1 MTTNEKNEEKHHTWG
16 TFGETDLTAQ
26 MNKLL
31 LSDAMGSLS
40 RQGCP
45 NINDRPDLLL
55 PIKEIAKANIG
66 GGQNDSFH
74 SSDSEDET
82 ECDIQYGNVCTKKL
96 RFDSISISLLASGV
110 VLDDHSTPHVEC

>member
-1 MTTNEKNEEKHHTWG
+1 MLVFSESLTTHEKNEEKHHTWG

-26 MNKLL
+26 TNKLL

-55 PIKEIAKANIG
+55 PIKTANGGLNDLIG
-66 GGQNDSFH
+66 
-74 SSDSEDET
+74 T
-82 ECDIQYGNVCTKKL
+82 V
-96 RFDSISISLLASGV
+96 
-110 VLDDHSTPHVEC
+110 

>member
-1 MTTNEKNEEKHHTWG
+1 MLVFSESLTTHEKNEEKHHTWG

-96 RFDSISISLLASGV
+96 RFDSIFISLLV
-110 VLDDHSTPHVEC
+110 V

>member
-1 MTTNEKNEEKHHTWG
+1 MT
-16 TFGETDLTAQ
+16 
-26 MNKLL
+26 NKLLL

-96 RFDSISISLLASGV
+96 RFDSISISLLV
-110 VLDDHSTPHVEC
+110 V